1 MKMVTIKLPKWL
13 SNIVLRFMKS
23 LKNHKNKSLLNSRL
37 LKKHIKLFLFFQNVN
52 I

>member
-23 LKNHKNKSLLNSRL
+23 S
-37 LKKHIKLFLFFQNVN
+37 KKDKRKAYYLVGF
-52 I
+52 

>member
-23 LKNHKNKSLLNSRL
+23 S
-37 LKKHIKLFLFFQNVN
+37 KKGYQRKAYYLVGF
-52 I
+52 